1 MYLGACVLNE
11 MEMHSMASVM
21 GTVRGYGEWKQ
32 KHIND

>member
-1 MYLGACVLNE
+1 MYLDARALNE

-21 GTVRGYGEWKQ
+21 GTVCGYSEWKQ